1 MATMAT
7 ASPFAAIEA
16 CFAKD
21 NAMISALIEEKH
33 ALRIELAA
41 VKAEL
46 RTQQRLTEL
55 ARDISRSH
63 NRSRSPTCREVREK
77 YENDCIQECKVR
89 ELFRD
94 ILLHQYVDG
103 HPCGKEADD
112 WLRKHGG

>member
-33 ALRIELAA
+33 TLRIELAA

-55 ARDISRSH
+55 ATRS
-63 NRSRSPTCREVREK
+63 NARSRSPRISIAKSPSFLDETEK
-77 YENDCIQECKVR
+77 EARD
-89 ELFRD
+89 LFR
-94 ILLHQYVDG
+94 
-103 HPCGKEADD
+103 E
-112 WLRKHGG
+112 